1 MMNAHRIALIL
12 VAVLIL
18 FLLAVPVIGE
28 PQDGI
33 IVEGADEILPLPVSE
48 TLPPVDLET
57 RVVAAYANELLR
69 MDLEAMIAPPPVPQ
83 RVVAAY
89 ANEILREP
97 LEIAPVEFPVP
108 ERIVFAFANANLHFA
123 PAYPLEFIDDST
135 PPVITE
141 VAAEISS
148 STTVTITWT
157 TDEFADSAA
166 PCREETGQYPAD
178 PESDPSFVKDHEL
191 VLTGLTPDVTYY
203 YYVCSTDR
211 SGNKACSPEDCFEIS
226 TDRYV
231 YLPLI
236 LRDSP

>member
-1 MMNAHRIALIL
+1 MNANRIALIL
-12 VAVLIL
+12 VAVLTL
-18 FLLAVPVIGE
+18 LALAVPVIGE

-33 IVEGADEILPLPVSE
+33 IVEGADLILTPPVSE
-48 TLPPVDLET
+48 APPPIDVET
-57 RVVAAYANELLR
+57 RVLAAYANELLR
-69 MDLEAMIAPPPVPQ
+69 MDLESMSIPPPVPQ

-123 PAYPLEFIDDST
+123 LAYPLELIDDST
-135 PPVITE
+135 PPVISD

-148 STTVTITWT
+148 GTTVTITWT
-157 TDEFADSAA
+157 TDEFADSEA
-166 PCREETGQYPAD
+166 PCREEAGQYPAE

-191 VLTGLTPDVTYY
+191 VLTELTPDITYY

-211 SGNKACSPEDCFEIS
+211 SGNAACGSEHSFEIS